1 MDEGDEISMRSMDD
15 SFHTDES
22 QGCQSDDYDD
32 PVLNDLASLPAE
44 GTLAS
49 VFLPDWHHIKT
60 LIVLPFIQGCFYG
73 YEPDALITVVK
84 SGRGRGPSLHFSDL
98 GI

>member
-49 VFLPDWHHIKT
+49 T